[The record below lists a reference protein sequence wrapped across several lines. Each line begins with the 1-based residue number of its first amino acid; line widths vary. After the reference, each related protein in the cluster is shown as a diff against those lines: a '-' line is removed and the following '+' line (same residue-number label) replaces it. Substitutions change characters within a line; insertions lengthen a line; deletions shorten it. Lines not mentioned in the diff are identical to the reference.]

1 MIQTAFN
8 EIQFGNIKE
17 RTSLDW
23 AWQVEGMRWYHLASR
38 GESLPENETNPEKKE
53 RMNTDGVPRSSYA

>member
-8 EIQFGNIKE
+8 EIQFWNIKE

-23 AWQVEGMRWYHLASR
+23 GWQVEGMWWCRLA
-38 GESLPENETNPEKKE
+38 P
-53 RMNTDGVPRSSYA
+53 